1 MTSQAQKH
9 KQKLTNGLYQTK
21 NLLHSQRNSQ
31 QNEKEPTEWEKIFTN
46 HRSDNLLINKI
57 YKELNI
63 STAKTRTIH
72 LKMCKEPEQT
82 FFQRRHTKGQQV
94 HEKMFNV
101 TNHQGNANSKPC
113 DSTSNLFKWLLSKR
127 QVTTSIGKDVEKR
140 EPLCTVGGNVNGYNY
155 YGKQYGSSSKN

>member
-1 MTSQAQKH
+1 MTSKAQKH

-63 STAKTRTIH
+63 STAKNQTIH

-82 FFQRRHTKGQQV
+82 FFQR
-94 HEKMFNV
+94 
-101 TNHQGNANSKPC
+101 
-113 DSTSNLFKWLLSKR
+113 
-127 QVTTSIGKDVEKR
+127 
-140 EPLCTVGGNVNGYNY
+140 
-155 YGKQYGSSSKN
+155 